1 MSAAIPVDA
10 GAREQET
17 LSNFSFDRILVCGLV
32 DKVVGDG
39 AERLRVLRDDRGACL
54 LDEWNERHVSE
65 LHQFR
70 IAKPDH
76 FRLIEAGEQFRESA
90 SVSRASGAKKLFDPR
105 RVAERCFLRSFI
117 VVEVRFSRRFPSLGK
132 QPHPLFVVG
141 DGRDERLC
149 RQQDRRSRDKK
160 YRCKEENLWVVALRV
175 ARRQDGCDANKI
187 DATES

>member
-17 LSNFSFDRILVCGLV
+17 LSNFSFDRILVCGLI

-70 IAKPDH
+70 IAEPDH

-149 RQQDRRSRDKK
+149 RQQDRCSREHT
-160 YRCKEENLWVVALRV
+160 RQIREAQTAAR
-175 ARRQDGCDANKI
+175 ARRWHRR
-187 DATES
+187 